1 VKRSTTQV
9 VAAVA
14 AVALVDDEDGV
25 QWWQGGGLSMAAAV
39 FNGGGYG
46 LRIGNVEAKMVIDTS
61 GGGWFEAKMVIDTS
75 DVAGGD
81 SGRFAFDGG
90 DGRRWPFMFDCGI
103 SGQ

>member
-1 VKRSTTQV
+1 MKRSTTQV

-61 GGGWFEAKMVIDTS
+61 

-90 DGRRWPFMFDCGI
+90 DGQRWPFMFDCGI